1 MKTRVKMEVRMKVKL
16 KLNDPYNQIPDLD
29 SSSEELNEAAKAA
42 RSVMLL
48 IRRRMTD

>member
-1 MKTRVKMEVRMKVKL
+1 MRVKMRVRV
-16 KLNDPYNQIPDLD
+16 KLNDPFNQIPDLD

-48 IRRRMTD
+48 I

>member
-1 MKTRVKMEVRMKVKL
+1 MRVKMRVKVKL
-16 KLNDPYNQIPDLD
+16 KLNGPFNQIPDLD

-48 IRRRMTD
+48 IYWRMSD